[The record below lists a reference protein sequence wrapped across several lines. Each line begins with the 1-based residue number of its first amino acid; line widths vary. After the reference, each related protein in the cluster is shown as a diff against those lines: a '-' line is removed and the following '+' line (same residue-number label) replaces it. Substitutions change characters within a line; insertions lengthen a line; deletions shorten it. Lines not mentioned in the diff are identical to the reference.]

1 MKKKFYMA
9 VDIADMLSVSRTT
22 AYRIIH
28 RLNDELEADGY
39 ITVAGR
45 VPKTFFDKRFYSE
58 EIYECHEDGTQ
69 VLPQNV
75 PY

>member
-1 MKKKFYMA
+1 MRKVFYMSE
-9 VDIADMLSVSRTT
+9 DIASMLSVSKAT

-28 RLNDELEADGY
+28 KLNEELQSEGY

-58 EIYECHEDGTQ
+58 KETNQAY
-69 VLPQNV
+69 
-75 PY
+75 

>member
-1 MKKKFYMA
+1 MKKIFYMSE
-9 VDIADMLSVSRTT
+9 DIAAMLSVSKTT

-28 RLNDELEADGY
+28 KLNEELKSEGY

-58 EIYECHEDGTQ
+58 EATTQ
-69 VLPQNV
+69 A
-75 PY
+75 Y

>member
-1 MKKKFYMA
+1 MRKVFYMSE
-9 VDIADMLSVSRTT
+9 DIASMLSVSKAT

-28 RLNDELEADGY
+28 KLNEELQSEGY

-58 EIYECHEDGTQ
+58 KETKQAY
-69 VLPQNV
+69 
-75 PY
+75 

>member
-1 MKKKFYMA
+1 MKKKFYRA
-9 VDIADMLSVSRTT
+9 EDIADMLSVSRTS

-28 RLNDELEADGY
+28 KLNDELKTSGY

-69 VLPQNV
+69 VSL
-75 PY
+75 

>member
-1 MKKKFYMA
+1 MKKIFYMSE
-9 VDIADMLSVSRTT
+9 DIAAMLSVSKTT

-28 RLNDELEADGY
+28 KLNEELRSEGY

-58 EIYECHEDGTQ
+58 EETKPS
-69 VLPQNV
+69 VLKT
-75 PY
+75 Y

>member
-1 MKKKFYMA
+1 MKKVFYMSD
-9 VDIADMLSVSRTT
+9 DIANMLSVSKTT

-28 RLNDELEADGY
+28 KLNEELRNQGY

-58 EIYECHEDGTQ
+58 DESKQ
-69 VLPQNV
+69 SVLKT
-75 PY
+75 Y

>member
-9 VDIADMLSVSRTT
+9 VDIADMLNVSRTT

-28 RLNDELEADGY
+28 RLNDELKADGY

-45 VPKTFFDKRFYSE
+45 VPKTFFDKRFYSN
-58 EIYECHEDGTQ
+58 EIYECYEDGT
-69 VLPQNV
+69 
-75 PY
+75 